1 MLILVFLFFFFK
13 RTVNAV
19 VEFFQTSKG
28 MDLERLTT
36 ATLMKL
42 EEIKERTATG
52 KIATNLSED
61 EPLKCF
67 NTITLT
73 LGLSFD

>member
-1 MLILVFLFFFFK
+1 LIILVCLFFEK
-13 RTVNAV
+13 KTINAM

-28 MDLERLTT
+28 IDLERLTS

-52 KIATNLSED
+52 ELITNLTRGD
-61 EPLKCF
+61 PLNVFKSF
-67 NTITLT
+67 NMVFLT
-73 LGLSFD
+73 T

>member
-1 MLILVFLFFFFK
+1 MGFFCFVFFSPK
-13 RTVNAV
+13 RTINAM

-28 MDLERLTT
+28 MDLEKLTT

-52 KIATNLSED
+52 KI
-61 EPLKCF
+61 
-67 NTITLT
+67 ITHF
-73 LGLSFD
+73 S

>member
-1 MLILVFLFFFFK
+1 MTSVCIDNSCLSFLFEK
-13 RTVNAV
+13 RTINAM

-28 MDLERLTT
+28 MDLERLTS

-52 KIATNLSED
+52 KIITNL
-61 EPLKCF
+61 
-67 NTITLT
+67 T
-73 LGLSFD
+73 